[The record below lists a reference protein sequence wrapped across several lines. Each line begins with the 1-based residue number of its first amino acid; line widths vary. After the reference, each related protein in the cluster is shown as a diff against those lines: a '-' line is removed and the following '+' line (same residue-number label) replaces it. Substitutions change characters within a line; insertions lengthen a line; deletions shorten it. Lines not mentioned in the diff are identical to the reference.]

1 MESQMTV
8 TTTSPEQTFNFGEG
22 LGRILG
28 KGDVVALVGDL
39 GAGKTTLTQGIARG
53 LGVSCEW
60 YVTSPTFTLI
70 NEYPGRLPV
79 YHLDCYRLDS
89 PSEIED
95 LGMEEYLQG
104 DGVAI
109 IEWAEK
115 IDSLLPED
123 YVRIVLEYIDQSV
136 RKMRVQAFGEHFQTL
151 LKRHSGCKM

>member
-22 LGRILG
+22 LGRILE